1 VEFCSNG
8 DLLSYITANKSKFR
22 NYLNAEGNL
31 RNLDS
36 TVKGKITSYANIEL
50 QEDDQMDDS
59 MSTLD
64 LYCWAFQIASGMEYL
79 ESKKVLHADLAA
91 RNVLLTEQKM
101 AKISDFGLSRQL
113 IQSDSYTKKTN
124 VRHEIILKKTFIIKI
139 CCFFTIVVS
148 TSMVLDGFGVSEVQA
163 VLIPN

>member
-22 NYLNAEGNL
+22 NYLDAEGNL

-36 TVKGKITSYANIEL
+36 TVKGKITSYANMEL

-64 LYCWAFQIASGMEYL
+64 LYRWAFQIASGMEYL

-91 RNVLLTEQKM
+91 RNVLLTEQKL

-124 VRHEIILKKTFIIKI
+124 VRHEIIKKKPSLLKF
-139 CCFFTIVVS
+139 
-148 TSMVLDGFGVSEVQA
+148 A
-163 VLIPN
+163 VFYNCSVHFHGLGWLWSL